1 MPVRCVTKTIGA
13 AVAVPVLLGAGL
25 VAGPV
30 LGIRGLHRARK
41 RYGKKKAYARRRQR
55 QEDQIIKRARL
66 PFWVQQRERE
76 RIGAMTPRRM
86 GDGSDFGSDGGSDGG
101 GGGGGGGGRVP
112 RLLRA
117 LT

>member
-55 QEDQIIKRARL
+55 QEDQIIKR
-66 PFWVQQRERE
+66 VQQRERE

-101 GGGGGGGGRVP
+101 GGGGGGGGGRVP